1 MAKRKLSNFD
11 FTRKGCHI
19 SAVSAEVGG
28 PANGRTCLIYK
39 GVSSHKTEENMEKEM
54 IEKSAVNE
62 MVLKAVADAVAPIQK
77 SLDEA
82 NAKVASYEAAAAEAK
97 VAVRKAALADAMGA
111 DNPELDAKLEV
122 LKSVDDAVFELVLKG
137 VKNVEKEKEFKEMG
151 SNKAKSVKEVE
162 EGSRLADMIKKQYNL
177 K

>member
-11 FTRKGCHI
+11 FHRKGCHI
-19 SAVSAEVGG
+19 SAVGPEVGG
-28 PANGRTCLIYK
+28 PANGHTCLIYK

-82 NAKVASYEAAAAEAK
+82 NAKVASYEAAAVEAK
-97 VAVRKAALADAMGA
+97 VAVRKAALADVMGA

-151 SNKAKSVKEVE
+151 SNKAESVKEVE

>member
-1 MAKRKLSNFD
+1 MLFRS
-11 FTRKGCHI
+11 
-19 SAVSAEVGG
+19 VSQS
-28 PANGRTCLIYK
+28 RY
-39 GVSSHKTEENMEKEM
+39 
-54 IEKSAVNE
+54 
-62 MVLKAVADAVAPIQK
+62 DAVAPIQK

-137 VKNVEKEKEFKEMG
+137 VKSVEKEKEFKEMG
-151 SNKAKSVKEVE
+151 SNKAESVKEVE